1 MYFLTEIRV
10 DDFEDGESQPAV
22 GRFKL
27 VSRCADSRQRESAA
41 VFQAV
46 AGMEHNDQRQALK
59 GLKHMVK
66 LAQFG
71 KPFNQLADKGAV
83 HEAFEPFYCEV
94 TKKHETIWRYRH
106 SDIRLLFY
114 YASGKVV
121 LLAHTL
127 VKRKDELSE
136 REKQV
141 ARKAVI
147 DFLTAVQ
154 SADGL
159 QWVGEGN

>member
-1 MYFLTEIRV
+1 MYYLTEITV
-10 DDFEDGESQPAV
+10 EDFEDGESRPAV

-27 VSRCADSRQRESAA
+27 VSRCADSRQRDSAA

-46 AGMEHNDQRQALK
+46 LGMEHNDQRQALK

-66 LAQFG
+66 LAQLG
-71 KPFNQLADKGAV
+71 KPFNLLADQGAV

-94 TKKHETIWRYRH
+94 TKKRETIWRYRH
-106 SDIRLLFY
+106 GDIRLLFY
-114 YASGKVV
+114 YATGKVV
-121 LLAHTL
+121 LLAHT
-127 VKRKDELSE
+127 VTKRKGELSE

-147 DFLTAVQ
+147 DFLTAAH
-154 SADGL
+154 SAGGL
-159 QWVGEGN
+159 QWVNEGN